1 MAGSEE
7 KAPGIDEDPEDMTGE
22 DEECAESMR
31 ANKEDGPKA
40 VIGGAKKPA
49 MDAKAVQMAV
59 DAAIKAERVRQ
70 KAIRD
75 AEDVVRPYVG
85 ASPAMSFDSAAQ
97 VYRHALGSLGVDGV
111 DAIKDVTALKIILK
125 SQPVP
130 GSERRPAQKSLGMD
144 AAASK
149 SFFDRFPGAA
159 RIGH

>member
-1 MAGSEE
+1 M
-7 KAPGIDEDPEDMTGE
+7 KGE

-40 VIGGAKKPA
+40 VIGGGEKKPA

-59 DAAIKAERVRQ
+59 DAALKAERVRQ

-75 AEDVVRPYVG
+75 AEEAVRPYVG

-111 DAIKDVTALKIILK
+111 EAIKDVTALKIILK

-130 GSERRPAQKSLGMD
+130 GSERRPPAEKRLGMD